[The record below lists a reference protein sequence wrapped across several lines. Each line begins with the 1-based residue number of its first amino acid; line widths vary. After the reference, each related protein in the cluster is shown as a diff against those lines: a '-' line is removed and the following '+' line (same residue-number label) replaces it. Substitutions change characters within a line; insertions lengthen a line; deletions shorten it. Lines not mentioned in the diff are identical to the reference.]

1 MSRLKEGRDGRTCLS
16 RNTILRCKRG
26 QEKQNIFPVQ
36 LTTRTIGN
44 VTWLVHTLLNM
55 MTMHTYI
62 DFHAPNPLTSGTV
75 FRIPSLKLGRSSPF
89 HELHDSRMQWLSVT
103 AAFSQ
108 PRTPATRIRATS
120 PPVGEETWQPC
131 LEALA
136 DVVLSKPGYRGNC
149 YFTPCYYLLWLITHF
164 RIRAR
169 DKQKSPGSDLAYHT
183 IY

>member
-1 MSRLKEGRDGRTCLS
+1 MSRLNAGRDGRTCLS
-16 RNTILRCKRG
+16 RNTVLRLKRG
-26 QEKQNIFPVQ
+26 QEKQNMFPVQ

-55 MTMHTYI
+55 MTIHTYM

-75 FRIPSLKLGRSSPF
+75 FRIPSLKLYRSSPF
-89 HELHDSRMQWLSVT
+89 HELHDSCMQRLSVT

-108 PRTPATRIRATS
+108 SDARERIRATS
-120 PPVGEETWQPC
+120 PPVSEETWQPC

-136 DVVLSKPGYRGNC
+136 DVVLSKPGYRGNY
-149 YFTPCYYLLWLITHF
+149 YFTSCYYLWLTTHF

-169 DKQKSPGSDLAYHT
+169 DMQKRLGSYLAHHT